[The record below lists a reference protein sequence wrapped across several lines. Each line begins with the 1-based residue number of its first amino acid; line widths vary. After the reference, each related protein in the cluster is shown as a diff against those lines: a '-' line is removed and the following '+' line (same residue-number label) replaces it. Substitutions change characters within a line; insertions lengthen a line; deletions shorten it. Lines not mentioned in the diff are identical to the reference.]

1 MTVAIVACLLT
12 LVAAWSKEDQEIF
25 RLRDEVE
32 AAEGAGVSFYDFLG
46 IKPGANQDDIN
57 QAYRKKSRL
66 LHPDKVKQ
74 KFIAEKSTGKD
85 KSKSKKKPG
94 VHVSKGPSQ
103 SEIKAATKAASDRF
117 ARLGIVTNI
126 LRGSGRE
133 RYDHFLSNGF
143 PKWKGTGYYYA
154 RFRPGLGAV
163 LAGLFI
169 FVGGGG
175 HWLALYMSWKRQ
187 QEFVGRYIK
196 FARHAAWGENL
207 GIPGLGGTATPP
219 VAAVDGEP
227 QRQPMN
233 RRERRMQEKDAKK
246 EKSEKKTRGIKAA
259 KASPAAT
266 PPVGA
271 TGPRKRVV
279 AENGKILV
287 VDSVGNVYLEQA
299 DEDGET
305 HEFLLDPNELLKP
318 TLKDTALY
326 RVPIWAYNQ
335 LSGRFVKKSAEEEE
349 SDISEEDVPSSSSG
363 TEDFEVLEKIK
374 TTAQNG
380 TGKAVRRKK
389 GNKGR

>member
-1 MTVAIVACLLT
+1 
-12 LVAAWSKEDQEIF
+12 
-25 RLRDEVE
+25 
-32 AAEGAGVSFYDFLG
+32 
-46 IKPGANQDDIN
+46 
-57 QAYRKKSRL
+57 
-66 LHPDKVKQ
+66 
-74 KFIAEKSTGKD
+74 
-85 KSKSKKKPG
+85 

-126 LRGSGRE
+126 LRGPGRE

-154 RFRPGLGAV
+154 RFRPGLSTV

-196 FARHAAWGENL
+196 FARHAAWGDNL
-207 GIPGLGGTATPP
+207 GIPGLDGASAP
-219 VAAVDGEP
+219 VAPVAPAADADP
-227 QRQPMN
+227 MAQPMN
-233 RRERRMQEKDAKK
+233 RRQRRMQEKDAKK
-246 EKSEKKTRGIKAA
+246 EKSEKKTKGVKAA

-271 TGPRKRVV
+271 TGPRRRVV

-287 VDSVGNVYLEQA
+287 VDSVGNVYLEQT

-305 HEFLLDPNELLKP
+305 HEFLLDVRYPLQSYPSPLTRVQPKELLQP

-326 RVPIWAYNQ
+326 RVPIWAYKRIA
-335 LSGRFVKKSAEEEE
+335 GRVLKKSSEEEE
-349 SDISEEDVPSSSSG
+349 SDIEEDEVPSSSSG
-363 TEDFEVLEKIK
+363 AEDFEVLEKVK
-374 TTAQNG
+374 TTAPNG
-380 TGKAVRRKK
+380 NGKAVKRKK
-389 GNKGR
+389 SNRGR